1 LTNRC
6 HYDNINI
13 ELERRQGKPCSSNK
27 REKGVFRMDN
37 REKLSLIKDW
47 VSFAN
52 QEGVFEVALQIRVY
66 NEEKTVIED
75 DRVISGDEHINF
87 WDDLRKML
95 IVDRLKFYVVGMDV
109 CTTRVV
115 VGDIVKNILTLDN
128 SRQHIELEAI
138 LINS

>member
-1 LTNRC
+1 
-6 HYDNINI
+6 
-13 ELERRQGKPCSSNK
+13 
-27 REKGVFRMDN
+27 MDN

-95 IVDRLKFYVVGMDV
+95 IVDRLKFYVVEMDV